1 MKFCKKCV
9 YPLSAVNLSIDEDG
23 ICSSC
28 KNFDK
33 FNEISEENWL
43 ARKNKLLDL
52 VKETKK
58 KEQKQL

>member
-33 FNEISEENWL
+33 FNEISEEKWL
-43 ARKNKLLDL
+43 ARKK
-52 VKETKK
+52 VIKR
-58 KEQKQL
+58 

>member
-1 MKFCKKCV
+1 M
-9 YPLSAVNLSIDEDG
+9 SAVNLSIDEDG